1 MSLDNKPR
9 TTMSLSSDEDEESDD
24 LPRPRSLA
32 ASTRPSQLSRRRRAA
47 SRPTPVPKPPQ
58 QQRKRKRVVAADPEP
73 ETCTA
78 VGVCFSEVGV
88 ADEDKKPHKWRV
100 NRKWFALTFPCPV
113 AEENNPIG
121 ARAAIYNQLNQRF
134 RTNRVEWCHVAKEL
148 HKNGKDHYHA
158 SVNFK
163 KPVNSTNPL
172 VFDVLG
178 VHANL
183 ARAKKKKKGKGKTG
197 KGGKTMRMKKSHWSR
212 YILKT
217 DTNIYSKG
225 QNLEDLRQGQRAAKS
240 SVSRVTN
247 YIWEI
252 KDDAQPA
259 KKKKKDDLELFS
271 DDDS

>member
-1 MSLDNKPR
+1 MSLY
-9 TTMSLSSDEDEESDD
+9 LSSDEETP
-24 LPRPRSLA
+24 LPTPPSLRRTRPRS
-32 ASTRPSQLSRRRRAA
+32 TPEPS
-47 SRPTPVPKPPQ
+47 KPQ
-58 QQRKRKRVVAADPEP
+58 KRKRKRVERNEEVAPEP
-73 ETCTA
+73 ETCKT
-78 VGVCFSEVGV
+78 VGICLSEVGV
-88 ADEDKKPHKWRV
+88 ANEDKKSKKPRKSAKWRV
-100 NRKWFALTFPCPV
+100 NRKWFALTYCPV
-113 AEENNPIG
+113 AEERNPICV
-121 ARAAIYNQLNQRF
+121 RASIYNQLNQRF

-259 KKKKKDDLELFS
+259 KKKKNAQPAKKKKKDDLELFS